1 MNLVA
6 WWQQAALVAFGGAL
20 GSFGRFAIG
29 TWMARLAGTG
39 FPWGTLTVN
48 LAGSFLA
55 GLALVWL
62 DGRGDMAA
70 WWRAFVMVG
79 VIGGFT
85 TWSALMVEVLMLGR
99 GTTPAWAGTY
109 VLVSLIG
116 GLLLVWAGWRLG
128 IALRVL

>member
-1 MNLVA
+1 MT
-6 WWQQAALVAFGGAL
+6 F
-20 GSFGRFAIG
+20 
-29 TWMARLAGTG
+29 GTG
-39 FPWGTLTVN
+39 TAPG
-48 LAGSFLA
+48 
-55 GLALVWL
+55 
-62 DGRGDMAA
+62 
-70 WWRAFVMVG
+70 G

-128 IALRVL
+128 MALRVL